1 MLGRSEDSLNA
12 FTRDM
17 LSQPSEAR
25 MNRQLKSA
33 SSRALSVST
42 LGESTDFSRAD
53 SWSFSR
59 SQEPRLMSAYS
70 SPTLN
75 LQNASGAKTKM
86 CESGNWNEAYDSPV
100 FTQFALQSSSITE
113 RQEQEVNRYLA
124 AYARGSL
131 PKIPKDYIDD
141 FPQGLARGKATF
153 LDALADSSAT
163 QTSNPATV
171 LTKGDPNKR
180 CNQQRAIMELVQTEA
195 NYIKVLEMMID
206 VHVAV
211 FLELNK
217 PMTDASI
224 PSRVGSYRSY
234 HSSGGSMHKRR
245 RDSLFEKIRPS
256 NRRRIRSHAET
267 GISLRASVTSINNGT
282 FSETSSFQNFGSTN
296 SLSSISAPQRP
307 QPIPDVS
314 DIFGNL
320 GQIYRANVKFWE
332 DCFEPCFSGSPP
344 GEPKLTVKKLKAAFL
359 KFETYFEPYVEY
371 LKHCHSIISN
381 VKTLEVKNRLFAAYT
396 EWTTY
401 HNTLHHR
408 ESLTSLLRKPF
419 QRSMQYGLLLQRIK
433 DETRDPEEICDLDEM
448 LSVVNEFVKKIESG
462 IPEHEERLELEKFLQ
477 RIEGYFYLKALPEG
491 LHTYADSLADLK
503 TRLRQPVSVAGQNKY
518 RIPLTELT
526 AKVKFSNGKIR
537 EAVCILLT
545 DQILICKEMR
555 KSNGLSVCR
564 PPIPLSHAQLVSK
577 SGLLAI
583 IERGEWSY
591 IKEIYTII
599 AESILLKAW
608 SDQVRQAKR
617 TLDLALEVPPTS
629 SQSCCTALSESRTPG
644 LSPMSSVHRFP
655 VPTEADTRRTRTL
668 PASTGLLGFHEL
680 PRTTVV
686 KRPTVPLPKTVGR
699 TAAEMSRTVSIP
711 DNFQR
716 QTSSLEDVACSSS
729 GSISDSIGGQVTDST
744 SSRNNSLKSSGT
756 NTSRGEERDETDGL
770 CRSDFPVR
778 TEVSVTVGS
787 EKRKGVTSVV

>member
-1 MLGRSEDSLNA
+1 MLGRSEDSLST
-12 FTRDM
+12 FSRDI
-17 LSQPSEAR
+17 LPQPSEAR
-25 MNRQLKSA
+25 MNPQLKSA

-59 SQEPRLMSAYS
+59 SQQPRLMSAYS

-75 LQNASGAKTKM
+75 LQSASGAKMRM
-86 CESGNWNEAYDSPV
+86 CESGNWNEAYDIPV
-100 FTQFALQSSSITE
+100 FTQFALQSSAITE
-113 RQEQEVNRYLA
+113 HQEQEVQRYLA

-141 FPQGLARGKATF
+141 FPQGLAREKATF

-163 QTSNPATV
+163 QTNNPAIA
-171 LTKGDPNKR
+171 LTKGDTNKR

-217 PMTDASI
+217 PTTGASI
-224 PSRVGSYRSY
+224 PSRLGSYRSY
-234 HSSGGSMHKRR
+234 YSSGGSMHRRR
-245 RDSLFEKIRPS
+245 RDSLFEKIRHT
-256 NRRRIRSHAET
+256 NRRRIRSH
-267 GISLRASVTSINNGT
+267 TSITNISNGT

-462 IPEHEERLELEKFLQ
+462 IPEHEERLKLEKFLQ
-477 RIEGYFYLKALPEG
+477 RIEGYSYLKALPEG
-491 LHTYADSLADLK
+491 LLSYADSLADLK
-503 TRLRQPVSVAGQNKY
+503 TRLRQPVSVAGKNKY
-518 RIPLTELT
+518 RIPLTELP

-555 KSNGLSVCR
+555 KSNSLSVCR
-564 PPIPLSHAQLVSK
+564 PPIPLSRAQLVSK

-599 AESILLKAW
+599 AESIPLKAW

-629 SQSCCTALSESRTPG
+629 SQSCYTASSESRTPG
-644 LSPMSSVHRFP
+644 FSPMSSVHRFP
-655 VPTEADTRRTRTL
+655 ATTEADTRRTRTL
-668 PASTGLLGFHEL
+668 PASTGRLGYNEL
-680 PRTTVV
+680 PHTTVV
-686 KRPTVPLPKTVGR
+686 KRPTVPLPKTAGR

-711 DNFQR
+711 DDFQR
-716 QTSSLEDVACSSS
+716 QTSSQEDVACSSS

-744 SSRNNSLKSSGT
+744 SSRNNSLKSSDT
-756 NTSRGEERDETDGL
+756 NTSRGEEKDGPDGL
-770 CRSDFPVR
+770 RRSDFPVK
-778 TEVSVTVGS
+778 TEVNVTVGS
-787 EKRKGVTSVV
+787 EKRKRVTSMV